1 MIALQGY
8 LKTGIY
14 AMGAQINERKH
25 QKLKGSQATINNLT
39 FTYHLRVAL
48 ILVLEINL
56 SNADKKLSF
65 FSSLS
70 R

>member
-25 QKLKGSQATINNLT
+25 QKLKASQATINNFPYPNYLAI
-39 FTYHLRVAL
+39 VL
-48 ILVLEINL
+48 IQVCFWY
-56 SNADKKLSF
+56 KPV
-65 FSSLS
+65 
-70 R
+70 